1 MSKPSLAS
9 DAAAATPLE
18 RALGQNTSVKETV
31 ELTAAELAV
40 INAVLE
46 VGLPGEVKKGDVA
59 QALQKTDELEM
70 KIQDTAQELAEVN
83 DALAQEI
90 DERVE
95 LERELAAA
103 KAALASE
110 KGKP

>member
-9 DAAAATPLE
+9 VAAAATPLE
-18 RALGQNTSVKETV
+18 RALGQNTSVKKTV